1 MTTMRPGQD
10 ILTKKPTQPNQPLA
24 GKMKIASQPLV
35 LFIAWLISAME
46 GYDLSV
52 YGASVPAILQDP
64 GLNVGVAQVGLI
76 GSIVGIGMLFGAAF
90 AGAMVHRFGHLRL
103 IALGIAIFS
112 LGMIANAV
120 APTAVLFGIG
130 RLVVGV
136 GLGLVLPMVNAYVS
150 DISEPKKVARN
161 VGLAMS
167 GYAVGALCAPLLA
180 ALLLGHA
187 SYRWLYIIGIVPVV
201 IVVVLY
207 RRLPESPVLLRKR
220 GEHELAGAIE
230 AKYNLPEAVMNAEE
244 RPGRFL
250 GLGALLA
257 PGVRVSTLLFWL
269 LSFCGLLLV
278 FGISAW
284 LPTMLQAI
292 GYSLGSALIQTVAM
306 WAGVAAGVILGG
318 RIAEIIGTKSI
329 VICAFL
335 VGAISLL
342 LMSLEPPVWIFYVLV
357 FVSGFGFIGSQILGN
372 ALIATRY
379 APTLRGNGLSWA
391 LAIGRIGAIVGP
403 SLGAWVLASQ
413 LSDEW
418 NFYAFAIPA
427 LVGAM
432 AAALVPRVVAQ
443 KN

>member
-1 MTTMRPGQD
+1 MTTTRQGQKK
-10 ILTKKPTQPNQPLA
+10 LTKSVT
-24 GKMKIASQPLV
+24 ASKQSHRGNSSITRHGLV
-35 LFIAWLISAME
+35 LFIAWVISAME
-46 GYDLSV
+46 GYDLAV
-52 YGASVPAILQDP
+52 YGASVPAILQDS
-64 GLNVGVAQVGLI
+64 GLNVDIGQVGLI
-76 GSIVGIGMLFGAAF
+76 GSLVGIGMLVGAGS
-90 AGAMVHRFGHLRL
+90 AGAIVHRFGHLRL
-103 IALGIAIFS
+103 IAAGIAIFS
-112 LGMIANAV
+112 VGMIANAL
-120 APTAVLFGIG
+120 APTAMLFGIG
-130 RLVVGV
+130 RLVVGL
-136 GLGLVLPMVNAYVS
+136 GLGIVLPMVNAYIS

-167 GYAVGALCAPLLA
+167 GYAIGAMCAPLLA
-180 ALLLGHA
+180 ALLVNQ
-187 SYRWLYIIGIVPVV
+187 SYRWLYIIGIAPVV
-201 IVVVLY
+201 LVAFMY
-207 RRLPESPVLLRKR
+207 RRLPDSPVFLRRK
-220 GEHELAGAIE
+220 GNDELAAAIE
-230 AKYNLPEAVMNAEE
+230 VEYNLPSTKTNPAD

-250 GLGALLA
+250 GLGALFA
-257 PGVRVSTLLFWL
+257 PGVRASTLLFWA

-342 LMSLEPPVWIFYVLV
+342 LMSLEPPVWIFYILV

-379 APTLRGNGLSWA
+379 APALRGNGLSWA
-391 LAIGRIGAIVGP
+391 LAIGRVGAIVGP
-403 SLGAWVLASQ
+403 SLGAWVLTSP

-427 LVGAM
+427 LVGAV
-432 AAALVPRVVAQ
+432 AAALVPRMVGRSA
-443 KN
+443 

>member
-1 MTTMRPGQD
+1 MTTTHQEQKVPAKPGTPSGQSPRGNR
-10 ILTKKPTQPNQPLA
+10 T
-24 GKMKIASQPLV
+24 IASQGLV
-35 LFIAWLISAME
+35 LFIAWVISAME
-46 GYDLSV
+46 GYDLAV

-64 GLNVGVAQVGLI
+64 GLNVDLAQVGI
-76 GSIVGIGMLFGAAF
+76 MGSVVGIGMLFGAGF

-103 IALGIAIFS
+103 IAFGIAIFS
-112 LGMIANAV
+112 LGMVANAL
-120 APTAVLFGIG
+120 APTAAVFGIG

-136 GLGLVLPMVNAYVS
+136 GLGIVLPMVNAYVS
-150 DISEPKKVARN
+150 DISEPRKVARN

-167 GYAVGALCAPLLA
+167 GYAIGAMCAPLLA
-180 ALLLGHA
+180 ALLMGQ
-187 SYRWLYIIGIVPVV
+187 SYRWLYIIGIAPVV
-201 IVVVLY
+201 LVAFMY
-207 RRLPESPVLLRKR
+207 RRLPDSPVFLRRK
-220 GEHELAGAIE
+220 GNEELAALIE
-230 AKYNLPEAVMNAEE
+230 AKYNLPSTKANPSD

-250 GLGALLA
+250 GLGALFA
-257 PGVRVSTLLFWL
+257 PGVRTSTLLFWA

-318 RIAEIIGTKSI
+318 RIAEVIGTKAI

-342 LMSLEPPVWIFYVLV
+342 LMSLQPPVWIFYILV

-379 APTLRGNGLSWA
+379 APALRGNGLSWA
-391 LAIGRIGAIVGP
+391 LAIGRVGAIVGP
-403 SLGAWVLASQ
+403 SLGAWVLTSP

-427 LVGAM
+427 LVGAT
-432 AAALVPRVVAQ
+432 AAALVPRMVGRPS
-443 KN
+443 